1 MVCKTAEGLTG
12 TQTDL
17 GCIPNDPVAFVGK
30 FYAMGL
36 SLIGGVS
43 LLFMI
48 YGAYLILTSQGSQE
62 MIGRGKSYMSYAI
75 GGLLLAIFGYLF
87 IKLVLGTILKI
98 PGIG

>member
-1 MVCKTAEGLTG
+1 MICKTPEGLVG

-17 GCIPNDPVAFVGK
+17 GCIPNDPVAFVAK
-30 FYAMGL
+30 FYGIGL
-36 SLIGGVS
+36 SLMGGVS

-48 YGAYLILTSQGSQE
+48 YGAFLILASQGSQE

-75 GGLLLAIFGYLF
+75 GGLLLAVFGYLF
-87 IKLVLGTILKI
+87 IKIILGNILRI